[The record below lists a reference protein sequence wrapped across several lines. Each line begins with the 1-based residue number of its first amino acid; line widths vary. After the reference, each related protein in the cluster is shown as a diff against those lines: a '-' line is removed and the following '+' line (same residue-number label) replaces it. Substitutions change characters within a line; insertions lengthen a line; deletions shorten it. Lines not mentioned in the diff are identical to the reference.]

1 MDLFLSIMLGLL
13 ALGFAFVI
21 VPWIIGMLYEAVL
34 LVVEHFEY
42 K

>member
-13 ALGFAFVI
+13 ALGFAFAI

>member
-13 ALGFAFVI
+13 FLGVAFAI